1 MLRPTWAG
9 SDLPADMWQPAS
21 MTTAAARTVKLGTR
35 AYPVVLPSARDPR
48 LHLAMVIV
56 SIHILGQTALG
67 FRVSVPQLL
76 SAILTCAVIE
86 VGWVFWKSRQLVWP
100 ASAMLTGSGVALILR
115 LVGMER
121 GDHWSWRG
129 WYLFALVAG
138 VSLLSKYLI
147 RFRGGHVFNPSNVGL
162 VLAFLVLGS
171 DVVEPLDF
179 WWAPPEL
186 WMVVAYLVIL
196 AGGLLV
202 TARLRLLAMA
212 LAFWATL
219 TCAVGVLAASGHCIT
234 VAWAVAPVC
243 DRDFWR
249 IIVTSPEVLIFL
261 FFMITDPKTIPG
273 RPAARVGFAV
283 CLAVL
288 CTLLMAPQPTE
299 FGAKVGLLAGLVLLT
314 PVRAVFDRARLPAL
328 PVAPARLFAG
338 GAAIGSAL
346 VLLPVS
352 IVVAGNPAR
361 ERGPALPGTGALGI
375 DLEIDRSA
383 LPQVALS
390 REAAGLSGAARD
402 PGALAVALA
411 EDLAIEREAML
422 RADTS
427 LLRAAADGERLVAM
441 ERKVQAAATAGRLE
455 VREHRFD
462 ALRLEVVFTDG
473 PQGGATLGLEASG
486 TVRQVTYDAARTEL
500 ERGAEAPFRSRFVL
514 RQGAGGR
521 WVILGETPLP
531 LPA

>member
-1 MLRPTWAG
+1 
-9 SDLPADMWQPAS
+9 MWQPAS
-21 MTTAAARTVKLGTR
+21 MTTAVARTVRLGTR

-56 SIHILGQTALG
+56 SIHVLGQTALG

-121 GDHWSWRG
+121 GNHWSWRG

-147 RFRGGHVFNPSNVGL
+147 RFRGGHVFNPSNIGL

-179 WWAPPEL
+179 WWAPLGL

-212 LAFWATL
+212 LTFWVAL

-234 VAWAVAPVC
+234 VAWAVVPVC
-243 DRDFWR
+243 GGDFWR
-249 IIVTSPEVLIFL
+249 VIVTSPEVLIFL

-273 RPAARVGFAV
+273 RPSARVGFAL

-299 FGAKVGLLAGLVLLT
+299 FGAKVALLAGLVLLT
-314 PVRAVFDRARLPAL
+314 PVRVVFDRARLPAL
-328 PVAPARLFAG
+328 PPAPARLFAG
-338 GAAIGSAL
+338 GAALGSAL
-346 VLLPVS
+346 VLLPVG
-352 IVVAGNPAR
+352 IVAAGTPAR
-361 ERGPALPGTGALGI
+361 ERGPAPPGIGELGI
-375 DLEIDRSA
+375 DLKIDRSA
-383 LPQVALS
+383 LPPVALS

-411 EDLAIEREAML
+411 EDLAIEREVML

-427 LLRAAADGERLVAM
+427 LLRAAADGERLLVM
-441 ERKVQAAATAGRLE
+441 ERKVQAAATAGRFE
-455 VREHRFD
+455 VLDHRFD
-462 ALRLEVVFTDG
+462 TLHLGVVFTDG

-486 TVRQVTYDAARTEL
+486 RVRRVVYDAARTEL
-500 ERGAEAPFRSRFVL
+500 RRGDEVPFRSRFVL
-514 RQGAGGR
+514 RQGAAGR
-521 WVILGETPLP
+521 WVILRETSLP
-531 LPA
+531 VAA

>member
-1 MLRPTWAG
+1 
-9 SDLPADMWQPAS
+9 LPADLWQPAS

-35 AYPVVLPSARDPR
+35 SYPLVLPSARDPR

-56 SIHILGQTALG
+56 SIHVLGQTTLG

-76 SAILTCAVIE
+76 SAIVTCAVIE
-86 VGWVFWKSRQLVWP
+86 VVWVFRKSRQLVWP

-129 WYLFALVAG
+129 WYLFAIVAG
-138 VSLLSKYLI
+138 VSLLSKYLL
-147 RFRGGHVFNPSNVGL
+147 RFRGGHVFNPSNLGL

-171 DVVEPLDF
+171 NVVEPLDF
-179 WWAPPEL
+179 WWAPLEL
-186 WMVVAYLVIL
+186 WMGLAYLVIL

-202 TARLRLLAMA
+202 TGRLRLLPMA
-212 LAFWATL
+212 LAFWVAFTGAIGL
-219 TCAVGVLAASGHCIT
+219 LAASGHCIT

-243 DRDFWR
+243 GRDFWWV
-249 IIVTSPEVLIFL
+249 IVTSPEVLIFL

-273 RPAARVGFAV
+273 RPPARVGFAL

-314 PVRAVFDRARLPAL
+314 PVRSVFDRARLPAL

-338 GAAIGSAL
+338 GAALGSAL
-346 VLLPVS
+346 VLLPAG
-352 IVVAGNPAR
+352 IVAAGTPAR
-361 ERGPALPGTGALGI
+361 ARGQATPGIEALGI
-375 DLEIDRSA
+375 DLKIDRSS
-383 LPQVALS
+383 LPPVTLN

-427 LLRAAADGERLVAM
+427 LLRAAADGERLLAM
-441 ERKVQAAATAGRLE
+441 ERKVQAAATAGRFE
-455 VREHRFD
+455 VTDHHFD
-462 ALRLEVVFTDG
+462 ALRLGIVFTDG

-486 TVRQVTYDAARTEL
+486 RVRQVTYDAARTEL
-500 ERGAEAPFRSRFVL
+500 QRVEAPFRSRFVL

-521 WVILGETPLP
+521 WVILGETTLP
-531 LPA
+531 VPA

>member
-1 MLRPTWAG
+1 MLRPTWTT
-9 SDLPADMWQPAS
+9 SDLPPDLWQPAS

-35 AYPVVLPSARDPR
+35 SYPLVLPSARDPR

-56 SIHILGQTALG
+56 SIHVLGQIALG

-76 SAILTCAVIE
+76 SAIVTCAVIE
-86 VGWVFWKSRQLVWP
+86 VVWVFRNSRQLVWP

-147 RFRGGHVFNPSNVGL
+147 RFRGGHVFNPSNFGL

-171 DVVEPLDF
+171 NVVEPLDF
-179 WWAPPEL
+179 WWAPLEL
-186 WMVVAYLVIL
+186 WMGLAYLVIL

-202 TARLRLLAMA
+202 TGRLRLLPMA
-212 LAFWATL
+212 LAFWVAFTGAIGL
-219 TCAVGVLAASGHCIT
+219 LAASGHCIT

-243 DRDFWR
+243 GRDFWWV
-249 IIVTSPEVLIFL
+249 IVTSPEVLIFL

-273 RPAARVGFAV
+273 RPSARVGFAL
-283 CLAVL
+283 CLAVV

-314 PVRAVFDRARLPAL
+314 PVRSVFDRARLPAL

-338 GAAIGSAL
+338 GAALGSAL
-346 VLLPVS
+346 VLLPVG
-352 IVVAGNPAR
+352 IVAAGTPAR
-361 ERGPALPGTGALGI
+361 ERGQAPPGTGALGI
-375 DLEIDRSA
+375 DLKIDRST
-383 LPQVALS
+383 LPPVTLN

-427 LLRAAADGERLVAM
+427 LLRAAADGERLLAM
-441 ERKVQAAATAGRLE
+441 ERKVQAAATAGRFE
-455 VREHRFD
+455 VTDHHFD
-462 ALRLEVVFTDG
+462 ALRLGIVFTDG

-486 TVRQVTYDAARTEL
+486 RVRQVTYDAARTEL
-500 ERGAEAPFRSRFVL
+500 KRVEAPFRSRFVL

-521 WVILGETPLP
+521 WVILGETTLP
-531 LPA
+531 VPA

>member
-1 MLRPTWAG
+1 MLRPTCTT
-9 SDLPADMWQPAS
+9 SDLPADLWQPAS

-35 AYPVVLPSARDPR
+35 SYPLVLPSARDPR

-56 SIHILGQTALG
+56 SIHVLGQTALG

-76 SAILTCAVIE
+76 SAIVTCAVIE
-86 VGWVFWKSRQLVWP
+86 VVWVFRTSRQLVWP

-129 WYLFALVAG
+129 WYLFAIVAG

-162 VLAFLVLGS
+162 VLAFVVLGS
-171 DVVEPLDF
+171 NVVEPLDF
-179 WWAPPEL
+179 WWAPLEL
-186 WMVVAYLVIL
+186 WMGLAYLVIL

-202 TARLRLLAMA
+202 TGRLRLLPMA
-212 LAFWATL
+212 LAFWVAFTGAIGL
-219 TCAVGVLAASGHCIT
+219 LAASGHCIT

-243 DRDFWR
+243 GRDFWWV
-249 IIVTSPEVLIFL
+249 IVTSPEVLIFL

-273 RPAARVGFAV
+273 RPSARVGFAL

-314 PVRAVFDRARLPAL
+314 PVRSVFDRARLPAL

-338 GAAIGSAL
+338 GAALGSAL
-346 VLLPVS
+346 VLLPVG
-352 IVVAGNPAR
+352 IVAAGTPAR
-361 ERGPALPGTGALGI
+361 ERGQAPPGTGALGI
-375 DLEIDRSA
+375 DLKIDRST
-383 LPQVALS
+383 LPPVTLN

-427 LLRAAADGERLVAM
+427 LLRAAADGERLLAM
-441 ERKVQAAATAGRLE
+441 ERKVQAAATAGRFE
-455 VREHRFD
+455 VTDHHFD
-462 ALRLEVVFTDG
+462 ALRLGIVFTDG

-486 TVRQVTYDAARTEL
+486 RVRQVTYDAARTEL
-500 ERGAEAPFRSRFVL
+500 KRVEAPFRSRFVL

-521 WVILGETPLP
+521 WVILGETTLP
-531 LPA
+531 VPA

>member
-1 MLRPTWAG
+1 
-9 SDLPADMWQPAS
+9 
-21 MTTAAARTVKLGTR
+21 MTTAAARTVRFGTR

-56 SIHILGQTALG
+56 SIHVLGQTALG

-121 GDHWSWRG
+121 GNHWSWRG

-147 RFRGGHVFNPSNVGL
+147 RFRGGHVFNPSNIGL

-179 WWAPPEL
+179 WWAPLGL

-212 LAFWATL
+212 LTFWVAL

-234 VAWAVAPVC
+234 VAWAVVPVC
-243 DRDFWR
+243 GGDFWR
-249 IIVTSPEVLIFL
+249 VIVTSPEVLIFL

-273 RPAARVGFAV
+273 RPSARVGFAL

-299 FGAKVGLLAGLVLLT
+299 FGAKVALLAGLVLLT
-314 PVRAVFDRARLPAL
+314 PVRVVFDRARLPAL
-328 PVAPARLFAG
+328 PPAPARLFAG
-338 GAAIGSAL
+338 GAALGSAL
-346 VLLPVS
+346 VLLPVG
-352 IVVAGNPAR
+352 IVAAGTPAR
-361 ERGPALPGTGALGI
+361 EWGPAPPGIGELGI
-375 DLEIDRSA
+375 DLKIDRSA
-383 LPQVALS
+383 LPPVALS

-427 LLRAAADGERLVAM
+427 LLRAAADGERLLVM
-441 ERKVQAAATAGRLE
+441 ERKVQAAATAGRFE
-455 VREHRFD
+455 VLDHRFD
-462 ALRLEVVFTDG
+462 TLHLGVVFTDG

-486 TVRQVTYDAARTEL
+486 RVRRVVYDAARTEL
-500 ERGAEAPFRSRFVL
+500 RREDEVPFRSRFVL
-514 RQGAGGR
+514 RQGAAGR
-521 WVILGETPLP
+521 WVILRETSLP
-531 LPA
+531 VAA

>member
-1 MLRPTWAG
+1 MLRPTWTT
-9 SDLPADMWQPAS
+9 SDLPADLWQPAS

-35 AYPVVLPSARDPR
+35 SYPLVLPSARDPR

-56 SIHILGQTALG
+56 SIHVLGQTALG

-76 SAILTCAVIE
+76 SAIVTCAVIE
-86 VGWVFWKSRQLVWP
+86 VVWVFRTSRQLVWP

-129 WYLFALVAG
+129 WYLFAIVAG

-162 VLAFLVLGS
+162 VLAFVVLGS
-171 DVVEPLDF
+171 NVVEPLDF
-179 WWAPPEL
+179 WWAPLEL
-186 WMVVAYLVIL
+186 WMGLAYLVIL

-202 TARLRLLAMA
+202 TGRLRLLPMA
-212 LAFWATL
+212 LAFWVAFTGAIGL
-219 TCAVGVLAASGHCIT
+219 LAASGHCIT

-243 DRDFWR
+243 GRDFWWV
-249 IIVTSPEVLIFL
+249 IVTSPEVLIFL

-273 RPAARVGFAV
+273 RPWARVGFAL
-283 CLAVL
+283 CLAVV

-314 PVRAVFDRARLPAL
+314 PVRSVFDRARLPAL

-338 GAAIGSAL
+338 GAALGSAL
-346 VLLPVS
+346 VLLPVG
-352 IVVAGNPAR
+352 IVAAGTPAR
-361 ERGPALPGTGALGI
+361 ERGQAPPGTGALGI
-375 DLEIDRSA
+375 DLEIDRST
-383 LPQVALS
+383 LPPVTLN

-427 LLRAAADGERLVAM
+427 LLRAAADGERLLAM
-441 ERKVQAAATAGRLE
+441 ERRVQAAATAGRFE
-455 VREHRFD
+455 VTDHHVD
-462 ALRLEVVFTDG
+462 ALRLGIVFTDG

-486 TVRQVTYDAARTEL
+486 RVRQVTYDAARTEL
-500 ERGAEAPFRSRFVL
+500 KRVEAPFRSRFVL

-521 WVILGETPLP
+521 WVILGETTLP
-531 LPA
+531 VPA

>member
-1 MLRPTWAG
+1 MLRPTCTT
-9 SDLPADMWQPAS
+9 SDLPADLWQPAS

-35 AYPVVLPSARDPR
+35 SYPLVLPSARDPR

-56 SIHILGQTALG
+56 SIHVLGQTALG

-76 SAILTCAVIE
+76 SAIVTCAVIE
-86 VGWVFWKSRQLVWP
+86 VVWVFRNSRQLVWP

-129 WYLFALVAG
+129 WYLFAIVAG

-171 DVVEPLDF
+171 NVVEPLDF
-179 WWAPPEL
+179 WWAPLEL
-186 WMVVAYLVIL
+186 WMGLAYLVIL

-202 TARLRLLAMA
+202 TGRLRLLPMA
-212 LAFWATL
+212 LAFWVAFTGAIGL
-219 TCAVGVLAASGHCIT
+219 LAASGHCIT

-243 DRDFWR
+243 GRDFWWV
-249 IIVTSPEVLIFL
+249 IVTSPEVLIFL

-273 RPAARVGFAV
+273 RPSARVGFAL
-283 CLAVL
+283 CLAVV

-314 PVRAVFDRARLPAL
+314 PVRSVFDRARLPAL

-338 GAAIGSAL
+338 GAALGSAL
-346 VLLPVS
+346 VLLPVG
-352 IVVAGNPAR
+352 IVAAGTPAR
-361 ERGPALPGTGALGI
+361 ERGQAPPGTGALGI
-375 DLEIDRSA
+375 DLKIDRST
-383 LPQVALS
+383 LPPVTLN

-427 LLRAAADGERLVAM
+427 LLRAAADGERLLAM
-441 ERKVQAAATAGRLE
+441 ERKVQAAATAGRFE
-455 VREHRFD
+455 VTHHHFD
-462 ALRLEVVFTDG
+462 ALRLGIVFTDG

-486 TVRQVTYDAARTEL
+486 RVRQVTYDAARTEL
-500 ERGAEAPFRSRFVL
+500 KRVEAPFRSRFVL

-521 WVILGETPLP
+521 WVILGETTLP
-531 LPA
+531 VPA